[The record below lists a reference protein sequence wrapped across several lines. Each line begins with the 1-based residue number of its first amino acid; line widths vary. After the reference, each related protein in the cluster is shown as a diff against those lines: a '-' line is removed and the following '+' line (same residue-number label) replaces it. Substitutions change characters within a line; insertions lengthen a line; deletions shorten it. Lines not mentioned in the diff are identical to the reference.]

1 MSTGF
6 SIFNPPHD
14 SGKRADWPLL
24 EGFALALA
32 VSTWAGRKGG
42 PVLVVSADGYSARRL
57 RDDINLLAGVR
68 AEIFPDPEILPYD
81 LNSPHPDL
89 TSPRLNLLP
98 RLPAIQGGVSIPPV
112 APLIQQRPPVPG
124 VRGRRLALSV

>member
-14 SGKRADWPLL
+14 SGKCADWPLL

-68 AEIFPDPEILPYD
+68 AEIFPDREILPYD
-81 LNSPHPDL
+81 LYSPHPDL
-89 TSPRLNLLP
+89 TS
-98 RLPAIQGGVSIPPV
+98 
-112 APLIQQRPPVPG
+112 
-124 VRGRRLALSV
+124 RRLDLGPAACRDREQLARRRAASRQRR